1 MSTGKID
8 FMTSQPGAK
17 DSARNNKSEAANN
30 GFFEQI
36 FSSAERDNNK
46 LTRKPAVKRSESSDY
61 DNSRLDQPGKQVDS
75 FRNEDAMS
83 DVEENKENQ
92 KQTSD
97 LSDKHSDQE
106 ETQIN
111 QLDSENNLSNLPAWL
126 MLRLDNMKQAAS
138 DQKLQIKGE
147 LLNAI
152 DTSGDSTALT
162 DTKAAMTDNEANS
175 IEAAEAETFAGD
187 LFEQGMA
194 QNIEMA
200 TADSQEQYNIP
211 AKETRQV
218 DVTNNIA
225 AGESGVEVIDAVAGD
240 TVHAGDTKVD
250 GTKSGLPMMAA
261 DDQLIQNGKLSSTVE
276 GEDVSSGVSVDMA
289 EQVSTIPG
297 SDAGQFAGS
306 GSEGDSAQADLGQQ
320 ASESGLNVERMA
332 YSMNQVP
339 QEVETAQVEQ
349 VVILEQEVVLSETDS
364 MGRQLIERIN
374 LRELEQAQQ
383 LTVRLRPDEF
393 GRLEIRLTRSSEG
406 LIAQLISDTAMTREL
421 LAQQANDLQQALKDQ
436 GFDIVQTEILSDFS
450 DQNQNDNN
458 FAAWQQAQEET
469 GSNSRM
475 HVGNMNTYGLEDLS
489 EQQVD
494 NQFSKTREI
503 TGQVDY
509 FA

>member
-1 MSTGKID
+1 
-8 FMTSQPGAK
+8 
-17 DSARNNKSEAANN
+17 
-30 GFFEQI
+30 
-36 FSSAERDNNK
+36 
-46 LTRKPAVKRSESSDY
+46 
-61 DNSRLDQPGKQVDS
+61 
-75 FRNEDAMS
+75 
-83 DVEENKENQ
+83 
-92 KQTSD
+92 
-97 LSDKHSDQE
+97 
-106 ETQIN
+106 
-111 QLDSENNLSNLPAWL
+111 
-126 MLRLDNMKQAAS
+126 
-138 DQKLQIKGE
+138 
-147 LLNAI
+147 
-152 DTSGDSTALT
+152 
-162 DTKAAMTDNEANS
+162 
-175 IEAAEAETFAGD
+175 
-187 LFEQGMA
+187 
-194 QNIEMA
+194 
-200 TADSQEQYNIP
+200 
-211 AKETRQV
+211 
-218 DVTNNIA
+218 
-225 AGESGVEVIDAVAGD
+225 
-240 TVHAGDTKVD
+240 AGDTKVD
-250 GTKSGLPMMAA
+250 VTKSGLPMTAA

-276 GEDVSSGVSVDMA
+276 GEDVSSRVSADMA
-289 EQVSTIPG
+289 EQVSTISD

-320 ASESGLNVERMA
+320 ASEAGLNVERMA
-332 YSMNQVP
+332 YSMNPVP

-349 VVILEQEVVLSETDS
+349 VAMLEQEVVLSETDS

-458 FAAWQQAQEET
+458 FAAWQQAQEES

-475 HVGNMNTYGLEDLS
+475 HVRDTNTYGLEDLS

>member
-1 MSTGKID
+1 MSTGRID

-17 DSARNNKSEAANN
+17 DSARSNKSESSNN

-46 LTRKPAVKRSESSDY
+46 IARKSAVQRSDSSDY
-61 DNSRLDQPGKQVDS
+61 DDSRLDQPGKQVDS
-75 FRNEDAMS
+75 FRNEDAIS
-83 DVEENKENQ
+83 DVEGNKDYQN
-92 KQTSD
+92 QTSD

-106 ETQIN
+106 EAQIN
-111 QLDSENNLSNLPAWL
+111 QIDAENGLSNLPAWL

-147 LLNAI
+147 LQNAI
-152 DTSGDSTALT
+152 DTTANSAAST
-162 DTKAAMTDNEANS
+162 DTTPAVTDNEANY

-187 LFEQGMA
+187 LSEQGMA

-200 TADSQEQYNIP
+200 AADSQQKINMP
-211 AKETRQV
+211 AKETIQT
-218 DVTNNIA
+218 DLTDNIA
-225 AGESGVEVIDAVAGD
+225 VGEPGAEGIDAVAGD
-240 TVHAGDTKVD
+240 TKVD
-250 GTKSGLPMMAA
+250 VTKSGLPMTAA

-276 GEDVSSGVSVDMA
+276 GEDVSSRVSADMA
-289 EQVSTIPG
+289 EQVSTI
-297 SDAGQFAGS
+297 SDSDVGQFAGS

-320 ASESGLNVERMA
+320 ASEAGLNVERMA
-332 YSMNQVP
+332 YSMHPVP

-349 VVILEQEVVLSETDS
+349 VAMLEQEVVLSETDS

-458 FAAWQQAQEET
+458 FAAWQQAQEEPAAIA
-469 GSNSRM
+469 
-475 HVGNMNTYGLEDLS
+475 D
-489 EQQVD
+489 
-494 NQFSKTREI
+494 
-503 TGQVDY
+503 
-509 FA
+509 ACW